1 MEDYQDKLLEEIAND
16 VKSNAKLVEDVVN
29 QETDALLND
38 QISFY
43 KEGLKKETETYLE
56 GELKEIRLYA
66 ATKSSHD
73 KFDTKRKLLEL
84 RGNFVNELKQEVIDE
99 LKKFTNTD
107 AYKEYLLNNLKKI
120 NKSENGYFV
129 VRAKDMDL
137 MKELSKQLSFEAK
150 IQQGY
155 FAIGGFRYVDEVN
168 RYEYS
173 CTLDEKL
180 NEQLAWFRNNSGFKV
195 VESEDE

>member
-1 MEDYQDKLLEEIAND
+1 MEDYEGKLLEEIAND
-16 VKSNAKLVEDVVN
+16 VKSNAKLVGDVVN

-99 LKKFTNTD
+99 LKKFTKTD
-107 AYKEYLLNNLKKI
+107 AYKDYLLNNLKKI

-129 VRAKDMDL
+129 VRENDMDL
-137 MKELSKQLSFEAK
+137 MKELCQQLSFDQK

-173 CTLDEKL
+173 CALDEKL
-180 NEQLAWFRNNSGFKV
+180 NEQFAWFRNNSGFKV

>member
-129 VRAKDMDL
+129 VREKDMDL
-137 MKELSKQLSFEAK
+137 MKELCKQLSFEAK

-155 FAIGGFRYVDEVN
+155 FSIGGFRYVDEVN

>member
-1 MEDYQDKLLEEIAND
+1 MEDYEDKLLEEIAND

-99 LKKFTNTD
+99 LKKFTKSE
-107 AYKEYLLNNLKKI
+107 AYKEYLLENLKKI

-129 VRAKDMDL
+129 VRENDMDL
-137 MKELSKQLSFEAK
+137 MKELCKQLSFDQK

-180 NEQLAWFRNNSGFKV
+180 DEQFAWFRNNSGFKV

>member
-129 VRAKDMDL
+129 VREKDMDL
-137 MKELSKQLSFEAK
+137 MKELCKQLSFVAK

-155 FAIGGFRYVDEVN
+155 FAIGGFRYVDKVN

>member
-1 MEDYQDKLLEEIAND
+1 MEDYEDKLLEEIAND

-99 LKKFTNTD
+99 LKKFTKSE
-107 AYKEYLLNNLKKI
+107 AYKEYLLENLKKI

-129 VRAKDMDL
+129 VRENDMDQ
-137 MKELSKQLSFEAK
+137 MKELCKQLSFDQK

-180 NEQLAWFRNNSGFKV
+180 DEQFAWFRNNSGFKV

>member
-1 MEDYQDKLLEEIAND
+1 MEDYEDKLLEEIAND

-43 KEGLKKETETYLE
+43 KEGLKKETVTYLE

-99 LKKFTNTD
+99 LKKFTKSE
-107 AYKEYLLNNLKKI
+107 AYKEYLLENLKKI

-129 VRAKDMDL
+129 VRENDMDL
-137 MKELSKQLSFEAK
+137 MKELCKQLSFDQK

-180 NEQLAWFRNNSGFKV
+180 DEQFAWFRNNSGFKV